1 MDNIGRMGYLIE
13 YPPVSSNMASLK
25 IHHTWRFLAG
35 KIIELNGAF
44 SSELQYMFFCF
55 SGLNC

>member
-1 MDNIGRMGYLIE
+1 MDNIGRMRYLME

-44 SSELQYMFFCF
+44 SSELQYMFFVF
-55 SGLNC
+55 RA